1 VLSGGKSRHEI
12 MDHAFLREKI
22 INGEII
28 FKYCPTDMMIADIYT
43 KALSKDQFILLRDF
57 ALGHVIWTSQQLSI
71 SISSESDE
79 DQDS

>member
-1 VLSGGKSRHEI
+1 
-12 MDHAFLREKI
+12 
-22 INGEII
+22 
-28 FKYCPTDMMIADIYT
+28 MMIADIYT